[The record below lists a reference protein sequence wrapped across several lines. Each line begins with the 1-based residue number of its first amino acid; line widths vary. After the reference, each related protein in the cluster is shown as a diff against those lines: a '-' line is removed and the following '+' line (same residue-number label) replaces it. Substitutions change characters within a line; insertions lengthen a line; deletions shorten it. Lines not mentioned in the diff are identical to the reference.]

1 MIMGKM
7 QNNHLSSKNDI
18 TYQMNLCISK
28 SKEEL
33 EFQEI
38 NLSKISFIKTINNLK
53 FKKKKKK
60 QRNNLQEKIYI
71 AELILVCT

>member
-1 MIMGKM
+1 MGKM

-60 QRNNLQEKIYI
+60 KQRNNLQEKIYI

>member
-53 FKKKKKK
+53 FKKKKK
-60 QRNNLQEKIYI
+60 RNKEITFRKKYI
-71 AELILVCT
+71 

>member
-1 MIMGKM
+1 MGKM